1 MKHTSRELMDFV
13 QSLRGEV
20 RDSIVDDLTFIIYRR
35 EQLLGRLY
43 GMLLPSGTPVDI
55 QIDDVIE
62 QLNTAT
68 GGLVDETNV

>member
-1 MKHTSRELMDFV
+1 MDFV